1 MARLYLKEDLGGFNM
16 NGVSAKEASKSAQ
29 IFAAIWI
36 IVMTI
41 GKSFGVV
48 KLEVQ
53 EIIYS
58 GIAIAGIFM
67 PVYFSIWMEKIKD
80 IRFGKQ

>member
-1 MARLYLKEDLGGFNM
+1 M